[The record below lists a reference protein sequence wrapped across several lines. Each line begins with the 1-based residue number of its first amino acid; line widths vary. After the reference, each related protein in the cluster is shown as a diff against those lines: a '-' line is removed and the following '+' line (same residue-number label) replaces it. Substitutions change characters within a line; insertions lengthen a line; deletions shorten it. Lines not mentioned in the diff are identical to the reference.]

1 MAYVERITQEE
12 YWDLQE
18 RFGGKMVLR
27 RGGEVLLS
35 ADTYEELSKLMEG
48 CTFDWD
54 ETIIQSFDPP
64 DQVRVL

>member
-18 RFGGKMVLR
+18 RFGGKVVLR
-27 RGGEVLLS
+27 RGGEVLAS
-35 ADTYEELSKLMEG
+35 ADDLGELYRLMEG
-48 CTFDWD
+48 LTIDWD
-54 ETIIQSFDPP
+54 ETIIQTFDPP